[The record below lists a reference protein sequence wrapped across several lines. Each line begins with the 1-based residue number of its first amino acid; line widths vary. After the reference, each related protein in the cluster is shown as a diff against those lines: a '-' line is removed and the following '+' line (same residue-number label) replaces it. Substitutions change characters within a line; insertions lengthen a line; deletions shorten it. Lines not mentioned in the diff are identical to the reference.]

1 MLFPAGRSTER
12 DNAMRVILI
21 EDEKNVAGFISQ
33 GLRENGY
40 EVDVLHDGG
49 EAARRL
55 EIERYDLYIIDWM
68 LPGTDGLSLIRY
80 LRKNRPGARILM
92 LTARDTVDDRVRG
105 LEGGADDYLT
115 KPFAFKELLARV
127 RSLLRRDG
135 VAAAPATLRVNSLE
149 LDPLQRKARAGSRE
163 IPLSNKEFDLLL
175 YLMKNVNKIIPR
187 EQIAAEV
194 WSVDFDRGT
203 NYIDVYINYLR
214 KKLKE
219 AKACPLILTVRGRGY
234 ILKPEN
240 D

>member
-1 MLFPAGRSTER
+1 
-12 DNAMRVILI
+12 MRVLLI

-40 EVDVLHDGG
+40 AVDVIRDGA
-49 EAARRL
+49 EAAVR
-55 EIERYDLYIIDWM
+55 IGQAGYDLYIIDWM
-68 LPGTDGLSLIRY
+68 LPGMDGLTLIRS
-80 LRKNRPGARILM
+80 LREQSPGARILM
-92 LTARDTVDDRVRG
+92 LTARDTVDDKVRG

-127 RSLLRRDG
+127 RSLLRRESEN
-135 VAAAPATLRVNSLE
+135 APAPLRVDGLE
-149 LDPLQRKARAGSRE
+149 LDPMQRKVRAGSSE
-163 IPLSNKEFDLLL
+163 IPLSNKEFDLLF

-187 EQIAAEV
+187 EQIAHEV

-234 ILKPEN
+234 ILKPEH

>member
-1 MLFPAGRSTER
+1 MDVL
-12 DNAMRVILI
+12 LI

-33 GLRENGY
+33 GLRENGFA
-40 EVDVLHDGG
+40 VDVIHDGS

-55 EIERYDLYIIDWM
+55 EERSYDLYIIDWM

-80 LRKNRPGARILM
+80 LRKSRPAARILM
-92 LTARDTVDDRVRG
+92 LTARDTVDDKVSG

-115 KPFAFKELLARV
+115 KPFAFKELLARA
-127 RSLLRRDG
+127 RSLLRREGEGDP
-135 VAAAPATLRVNSLE
+135 APLRVDGLE
-149 LDPLQRKARAGSRE
+149 LDPMQRRARAGTRE

-187 EQIAAEV
+187 EQIATEV

>member
-1 MLFPAGRSTER
+1 
-12 DNAMRVILI
+12 MRVLLI

-40 EVDVLHDGG
+40 EVDVIHDGG

-55 EIERYDLYIIDWM
+55 GGAGYDLYIIDWM
-68 LPGTDGLSLIRY
+68 LPGVDGLTLIRS
-80 LRKNRPGARILM
+80 LREKKAGARILM
-92 LTARDTVDDRVRG
+92 LTARDTVDDKVQG
-105 LEGGADDYLT
+105 LDGGADDYLT

-127 RSLLRRDG
+127 RSLLRREEEKDP
-135 VAAAPATLRVNSLE
+135 APLRVDGLE
-149 LDPLQRKARAGSRE
+149 LDPMQRKARAGSTD

-187 EQIAAEV
+187 EQIATEV

>member
-1 MLFPAGRSTER
+1 MA
-12 DNAMRVILI
+12 DMRVLLI

-40 EVDVLHDGG
+40 EVDVIHDGG

-55 EIERYDLYIIDWM
+55 GGAGYDLYIIDWM
-68 LPGTDGLSLIRY
+68 LPGVDGLTLIRS
-80 LRKNRPGARILM
+80 LREKKPGARILM
-92 LTARDTVDDRVRG
+92 LTARDTVDDKVQG
-105 LEGGADDYLT
+105 LDGGADDYLT

-127 RSLLRRDG
+127 RSLLRREEEKDP
-135 VAAAPATLRVNSLE
+135 APLRVDGLE
-149 LDPLQRKARAGSRE
+149 LDPMQRKARAGSTD

-187 EQIAAEV
+187 EQIATEV